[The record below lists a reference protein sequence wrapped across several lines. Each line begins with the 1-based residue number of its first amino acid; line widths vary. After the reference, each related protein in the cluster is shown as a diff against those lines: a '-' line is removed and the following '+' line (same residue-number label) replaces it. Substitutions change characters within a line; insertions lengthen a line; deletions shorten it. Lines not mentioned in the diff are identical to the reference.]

1 MSKKILIVGGV
12 AGGATAAARIRR
24 LDETA
29 EVIIFER
36 SGFVSYANCGLP
48 YYIGGVISDKE
59 ELTLQTPEMFRE
71 RFQIDVRVHHEVTA
85 IHPERK
91 TVTVK
96 NLETGETF
104 EESYDKL
111 LLSPG
116 ARPVQPNLP
125 GAGLENLFTLR
136 TVEDT
141 LRIRDYVVKNKPKSA
156 VLAGGG
162 YIGLEVAENL
172 RELGMDVTIVQ
183 RPNQLLNPLDY
194 EMACFVHAKMR
205 EKGIRLMLGHSV
217 EGFEK
222 AGDQVN
228 VLIKGEQTIKTDM
241 VLLAIGVAP
250 DTHLAKEAG
259 LTLGIKNSIVVNDRM
274 ETSAPDIYAV
284 GDAVE
289 VRHFV
294 TGSKALISLAG
305 PANKQGRIAADNIC
319 GGNSVYQGSQG
330 SSVIKIFDMTVATT
344 GINEHTAK
352 DAGIDCDKVYL
363 SPSNH
368 ASYYPGGTM
377 MTMKVLFEKNTYKL
391 LGAQI
396 VGYEGADKRIDV
408 IATAMHA
415 GMTALQLKD
424 LDLAYAPPYSSAKD
438 PVNMAGFMIENIAE
452 GRLKQFFW
460 DEVGALPDDG
470 SVFLLD
476 ARTREEYTAGHINGF
491 VNIPLDEL
499 RDRLSEL
506 PQNVPLYVLCQSGLR
521 SYLACRI
528 LSQNGWDC
536 HNFSGGYRLYETIY
550 RDCLAAKQAY
560 PCGMDKK

>member
-48 YYIGGVISDKE
+48 YYIGGVISDEE

-228 VLIKGEQTIKTDM
+228 VLIKGEQPIKTDM

-259 LTLGIKNSIVVNDRM
+259 LTMGIKNSIVVNDRM

-289 VRHFV
+289 VQHFV

-344 GINEHTAK
+344 GINERTAK